1 MEEQRVRAG
10 AGPIP
15 SAHLG
20 FVDATKGLGILAVI
34 WGHMDYLWS
43 TSSVWFSSFKLAVF
57 FVVVGLLKA
66 RRYEARGQEESCGAV
81 WGKRLYSLVIPYGVY
96 SLLAILAHLAFAAVR
111 HQGMLEALR
120 GDIFLTITLR
130 GIATLW
136 FLPTLLLAELLFAA
150 IRPESRCRA
159 VKLLL
164 CILMPVL
171 LWAVCW
177 FYEGMDLP
185 EGLLAQ
191 AGQNLFVVAAKS
203 VSGCWFMLCS
213 YYIYR
218 HLDPQTAEQAA
229 DPGGAAGGEPGAV
242 AAESEA
248 GFQLLPAGALR
259 PGVLRQ
265 RRSGL
270 RGAAGAAAVSGG
282 AGVPA
287 AADLVREELHVPDG
301 HASALVYRAGAGG
314 RGEAVLYRRGAGCEV
329 FPGHAGGVCRPD
341 GH

>member
-111 HQGMLEALR
+111 HQGIREALG

-203 VSGCWFMLCS
+203 VSGCWFMLCG

-218 HLDPQTAEQAA
+218 HLDPKRLSRPLIWCGKNSMFLMATR
-229 DPGGAAGGEPGAV
+229 
-242 AAESEA
+242 
-248 GFQLLPAGALR
+248 LPLS
-259 PGVLRQ
+259 LI
-265 RRSGL
+265 
-270 RGAAGAAAVSGG
+270 
-282 AGVPA
+282 
-287 AADLVREELHVPDG
+287 HI
-301 HASALVYRAGAGG
+301 
-314 RGEAVLYRRGAGCEV
+314 
-329 FPGHAGGVCRPD
+329 
-341 GH
+341 

>member
-20 FVDATKGLGILAVI
+20 FVDAVKGLGILAVI

-120 GDIFLTITLR
+120 GDVLLTVTLR

-203 VSGCWFMLCS
+203 VSGCWFMLCG

-218 HLDPQTAEQAA
+218 HLDPKRLSRPLIWCGKNSMFLMATHLPWYIA
-229 DPGGAAGGEPGAV
+229 PVLVAV
-242 AAESEA
+242 
-248 GFQLLPAGALR
+248 GKRFYT
-259 PGVLRQ
+259 
-265 RRSGL
+265 
-270 RGAAGAAAVSGG
+270 AAAPDVKYFLVMLAEFAALMAIEFVMVRCKDRIKDAITGGGKEKAVS
-282 AGVPA
+282 
-287 AADLVREELHVPDG
+287 
-301 HASALVYRAGAGG
+301 RAIQY
-314 RGEAVLYRRGAGCEV
+314 L
-329 FPGHAGGVCRPD
+329 
-341 GH
+341 